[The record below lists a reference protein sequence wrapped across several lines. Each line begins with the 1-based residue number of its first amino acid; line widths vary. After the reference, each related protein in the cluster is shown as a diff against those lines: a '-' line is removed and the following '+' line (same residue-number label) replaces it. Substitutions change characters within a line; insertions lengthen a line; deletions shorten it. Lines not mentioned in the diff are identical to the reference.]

1 MTKRACSI
9 ILSAFLLFSL
19 TSCIT
24 VDYRMGSDLIP
35 SNQVLSINRVEFE
48 APMFTAV
55 ADSMNMSTPA
65 YLAFGSVVS
74 PLFGKTSTS
83 ALVQFAPYSY
93 QTQYGDNPIVSDMFV
108 NIPIGGFTVFSENDR
123 YIPQNVYVYRLV
135 KDLDKLDIYHESFS
149 EEYIDPIPVSK
160 PGIIFLGR
168 DTLRIDFEETFA
180 YELLQADSIERDST
194 GAFINRFKGL
204 YITTDPLGAAE
215 TGGRIN
221 YLNINEANIYL
232 NYKSGD
238 GDSLLTY
245 YFNIY
250 GTYYNISSHQSSH
263 LATTAPSEHLYY
275 EGLAGVKPCLD
286 APALTARIKAWAQA
300 QTPPVNPGHIMI
312 SRADLVMPV
321 SKPSNQDYS
330 MADRAPGYLYP
341 SRLVSSDTLTFYS
354 PLKEIYYDNSGGNM
368 NRTHWEYTFEITS
381 YLQELLKKSTVT
393 TRDNLWI
400 MPTYSVSGNS
410 SDTWYVDNYT
420 YRNTL
425 LNGNMSDRPP
435 FVRITYAVLLQ

>member
-55 ADSMNMSTPA
+55 ADSMNMSAPA

-160 PGIIFLGR
+160 PGQIFLGR
-168 DTLRIDFEETFA
+168 DTLRIE
-180 YELLQADSIERDST
+180 
-194 GAFINRFKGL
+194 
-204 YITTDPLGAAE
+204 
-215 TGGRIN
+215 
-221 YLNINEANIYL
+221 
-232 NYKSGD
+232 
-238 GDSLLTY
+238 
-245 YFNIY
+245 
-250 GTYYNISSHQSSH
+250 
-263 LATTAPSEHLYY
+263 
-275 EGLAGVKPCLD
+275 
-286 APALTARIKAWAQA
+286 
-300 QTPPVNPGHIMI
+300 
-312 SRADLVMPV
+312 
-321 SKPSNQDYS
+321 
-330 MADRAPGYLYP
+330 
-341 SRLVSSDTLTFYS
+341 
-354 PLKEIYYDNSGGNM
+354 
-368 NRTHWEYTFEITS
+368 
-381 YLQELLKKSTVT
+381 
-393 TRDNLWI
+393 
-400 MPTYSVSGNS
+400 
-410 SDTWYVDNYT
+410 
-420 YRNTL
+420 
-425 LNGNMSDRPP
+425 
-435 FVRITYAVLLQ
+435 